1 MELVKLTNTGSSSIT
16 FAGDEPVVLA
26 AGTTRIVPWQF
37 ATDYLGR
44 PNVDNANERATE
56 YGLIRAMWG
65 FHDGFDSA
73 AVWEEKRPKVET
85 YTIEGDRIFMLI
97 EDPHRRQTNPNVDGS
112 MSTDDSDAA
121 VLRAALAEQAD
132 RMARLEAQLAALTA
146 PAIPDVSDQQ
156 PQTVQGAQTE
166 NAVATT
172 TTPASS
178 SADVS
183 ELPSPKPT
191 PANAT
196 DRPKR

>member
-26 AGTTRIVPWQF
+26 AGTTRIVPWTF

-73 AVWEEKRPKVET
+73 ADWDVKRPKVET
-85 YTIEGDRIFMLI
+85 YTLDGDRIYMLI
-97 EDPHRRQTNPNVDGS
+97 EDPHRRQTNPNIDGS
-112 MSTDDSDAA
+112 ANTDDSDAA
-121 VLRAALAEQAD
+121 VLRAALAEQQD

-146 PAIPDVSDQQ
+146 PSIPEVGDQ
-156 PQTVQGAQTE
+156 PQTVQGAQNE
-166 NAVATT
+166 NALATT
-172 TTPASS
+172 TPGGS
-178 SADVS
+178 SADAS
-183 ELPSPKPT
+183 ELPSPRPT
-191 PANAT
+191 PANAA